1 MTIFKRTHCL
11 VGSESREDILE
22 TLIHYMTNKIN
33 YDSRNMV
40 NAVYSYEDIRSELYV
55 KILSLV
61 DTIFLRGWN
70 KGKKISDILFF
81 CARCLTNHSN
91 SLRKKFAINVDYS
104 MNGARLQDLVDSENK
119 KDDMYSVAPSE
130 DSKEET
136 IVEEDG
142 VSNVLLWFLSHG
154 LLEEYVVLKMLLD
167 PPEDIKTLS
176 VNNVCK
182 YIGIIK
188 KRDQEDIKVNILI
201 RLYQYGIIL
210 KDQLP
215 KGINL
220 YSYGI
225 ID

>member
-1 MTIFKRTHCL
+1 MTIYKRSHFL

-55 KILSLV
+55 KMLSLV

-70 KGKKISDILFF
+70 KGKKVSDILFF

-104 MNGARLQDLVDSENK
+104 MNGARLQDLVDNENRK
-119 KDDMYSVAPSE
+119 EDMYSVAPSE
-130 DSKEET
+130 DSKE
-136 IVEEDG
+136 VLVHEEDLI
-142 VSNVLLWFLSHG
+142 SNVLLWFLSHG

-167 PPEDIKTLS
+167 PPGGVKTLS
-176 VNNVCK
+176 VNNICK
-182 YIGIIK
+182 YIGITK
-188 KRDQEDIKVNILI
+188 KKDQEDIKVNILI
-201 RLYQYGIIL
+201 RLYQHGIIL
-210 KDQLP
+210 KSQLP

-220 YSYGI
+220 YSYGVI
-225 ID
+225 G